1 MLEQI
6 LKDMYIDPELLEE
19 LDEEQKQIL
28 FCKMREV
35 SQFRFY
41 GPIFCSIMNLILKI
55 QCKAVGK
62 LV

>member
-35 SQFRFY
+35 CQF
-41 GPIFCSIMNLILKI
+41 IFICIYYSKI
-55 QCKAVGK
+55 SMFFDVKRDYVH
-62 LV
+62 V